1 VAMAVPRVMANFE
14 KAAVKKGSVQASGPE
29 VLPPQN
35 ETGYGMGLKSVSCC
49 TRIQARKLL
58 LSFQTVD

>member
-1 VAMAVPRVMANFE
+1 MSGLASALTDPQAVAMAVPRVMANFE

-35 ETGYGMGLKSVSCC
+35 ETG
-49 TRIQARKLL
+49 
-58 LSFQTVD
+58 